1 MIRDIYCLIMEKA
14 LRDRRLIWGCEIY
27 DTRKWRYI
35 CRHDIRGR
43 VHLFRI
49 RRRDIGTPAERE
61 PSFYRYLL
69 TRIQEG
75 IYTKE
80 EGILW

>member
-1 MIRDIYCLIMEKA
+1 MC
-14 LRDRRLIWGCEIY
+14 GNEIHE
-27 DTRKWRYI
+27 DRKWRYI

-61 PSFYRYLL
+61 PSSYHYLL
-69 TRIQEG
+69 TRIREG